1 MAENNQTNTAEIVRE
16 RANTSSKNTIV
27 MLPDIIRAY
36 HEIGLLSDGERDEVN
51 GIKSDSAKITYLKN
65 KIRRLTPEHKLN
77 FCDAFVGDDL
87 TNFHGA
93 TPAILAFAYRAAYRK
108 AQEDEGQKDRLQ
120 KIAAHIDDLS
130 ADFASS
136 SGMIVDGKVVDTT
149 NVADVYDGFADM
161 LKARMGDLDAK
172 DEEKNNAKRA
182 EMEKLGVALD
192 ESKINQIN
200 NNFDILESAIG
211 EYDDIWGLS
220 KITSANASKLENRWD
235 KLDFRVARAEL
246 WGETKEVMARYKFLD
261 DKGDEIPQFKRN
273 GRKVL
278 KDSRMATIVEL
289 ARHNV
294 IKRHAGKLD
303 EEIDSDALE
312 EEFNDEVLFLLWNMK
327 TQGQNVETS
336 MDDPEIFMDYTK
348 RDEILD
354 TQAYQGGEISDKA
367 YSGMLFAHT
376 NATAGWLARI
386 KNKAGVAAQKDDM
399 DRFFDKA
406 SSVANMDALMKKRME
421 LFKRILKGFASA
433 FIASALITTI
443 ATAAAAT
450 AGISLAAGLA
460 ITGFIT
466 ALGMGLVQ
474 YHRWKKAQQ
483 AAGLPTDLKTMLSD
497 PRMLTAL
504 GTSAIA
510 VIAMVFGVAGMAQA
524 AMICGYGALAL
535 GGTKNAVELYRD
547 ARNANMSVVES
558 LAWSIAGAG
567 AIAGGG
573 FAGRAAAHGIIDWVN
588 HRWPENTTFQ
598 QEVHTTK
605 EHTIT
610 GEIEH
615 SKTVT
620 NYPDGMVDR
629 AEAAVRSWYAQQ
641 YPDNPEVLQQHI
653 DAVNQYNADYGTD
666 YNPWTTLRAMALCDG
681 HSGYGSPGWMHHYG
695 YTPEQIN
702 SAANAIYAGGYD
714 SDGMAHLIDLQMNH
728 MDAYGHIGRAGS
740 FTNQLYSDLGPTPS
754 RHTITWNEPYTE
766 TVEIPVTRH
775 EPVHAGGMAMF
786 GNFNPRDR
794 FQKLRERVGSFV
806 DRIRKRDKEP
816 VPVDEDDQKLL
827 GPGRDDKKPLELEP
841 GPDDKIPLEL
851 EPGRDDKK
859 PLELGPGRDS
869 GFLPRPII
877 DEYDQ
882 ERVLWVDYSLAKR
895 WKNAHEQL
903 KKAKTKADKTR
914 IQQEINHLRNLF
926 GHATDEEIDRGVE
939 FAELHEEQLQIIKEL
954 KTLRAHKPDVERG
967 ATKWDVKD
975 WEKKQAQLV
984 ARFKELDIELAKY
997 DVYHKT
1003 PDKGVQAKKKEERRE
1018 QAALVKPVVTRK
1030 SNSKYPMSDK
1040 VEEIIKNMP
1049 TLDLKV
1055 NRDSLANI
1063 QQSTAERP
1071 YPPVKALCGVF
1082 TWSHDIGFATNILE
1096 ILPDMAEREQ
1106 LLKEALDY
1114 YKANYSNDGQFFDD
1128 WIVKDLGALVY
1139 DGTITLDVFNALR
1152 EYYDTGRATEPVQ
1165 EQAHEEPKPAEEP
1178 KQEDIDWSKYQS
1190 PFVFD
1195 HDKIEVERP
1204 YDLRDKFNLS
1214 DNMVR
1219 GFNMSDMIKKPDP
1232 AERSEKPKPTPKPKP
1247 VKKEKPKPKAKAR
1260 RKVNTLIAAVE
1271 EAYGK
1276 LVQQHEGREYHV
1288 PATLEDLAN
1297 EGDIT
1302 QLTIGKYNGLP
1313 FSLMNINNNGNPF
1326 VESEDGPVVLVNWQ
1340 GIVIPFVQATGMNTD
1355 NPVTPGKWYPV
1366 SNVQGNGHLWTPS
1379 HIMEQKRYEYEVE
1392 HKQDH
1397 EAEYGMLMQMAGVL
1411 DDAVGDIRN
1420 YKDIELTR
1428 QYHENG
1434 GDPQNFVGGCDVIP
1448 TADSEVILRTLGNSV
1463 YYYDGVDHSVYGTY
1477 GTSATR
1483 DKALTYRALNRI
1495 VDQKWFKDHSF
1506 LGRLRRGVNRAE
1518 VWVRQMVQNAEQ
1530 SFNNLFGKDPR
1541 ENR

>member
-161 LKARMGDLDAK
+161 LKARMGDLDAE

-294 IKRHAGKLD
+294 IKRHSGKLD

-386 KNKAGVAAQKDDM
+386 KNKAGVAAQKEDM

-510 VIAMVFGVAGMAQA
+510 VIAMVFGAAGMAQA

-598 QEVHTTK
+598 QEAHTTK

-629 AEAAVRSWYAQQ
+629 AETAVRSWYAQQ
-641 YPDNPEVLQQHI
+641 YSDNPEVLQQHI

-681 HSGYGSPGWMHHYG
+681 HSGYGSLGWMHHYG

-754 RHTITWNEPYTE
+754 QRTITWNEPYTQ
-766 TVEIPVTRH
+766 TVETPVTRH
-775 EPVHAGGMAMF
+775 VPVHGDGMAMF

-827 GPGRDDKKPLELEP
+827 GPGRDDKKT
-841 GPDDKIPLEL
+841 
-851 EPGRDDKK
+851 
-859 PLELGPGRDS
+859 LELGPDRDS

-903 KKAKTKADKTR
+903 KKAKTKADETR

-926 GHATDEEIDRGVE
+926 GHVTDEEIDRGVE
-939 FAELHEEQLQIIKEL
+939 FAELHEEQLQIIEEL
-954 KTLRAHKPDVERG
+954 KTLRAHKPDVKRG
-967 ATKWDVKD
+967 ATKWDLKD

-1018 QAALVKPVVTRK
+1018 QAALVKPVATRK

-1071 YPPVKALCGVF
+1071 YPPVKALYGVF
-1082 TWSHDIGFATNILE
+1082 TRSHDIGFATNILE

-1114 YKANYSNDGQFFDD
+1114 YKANYRYSFDEDKSGDRFFDN
-1128 WIVKDLGALVY
+1128 WVVQDLSALVY

-1165 EQAHEEPKPAEEP
+1165 EQAHEEPKPAEES
-1178 KQEDIDWSKYQS
+1178 KQEDIDWSKYQR

-1195 HDKIEVERP
+1195 HNEIEDERP
-1204 YDLRDKFNLS
+1204 
-1214 DNMVR
+1214 NMVR
-1219 GFNMSDMIKKPDP
+1219 GFDMSNMIKKPVPD
-1232 AERSEKPKPTPKPKP
+1232 ERSEKPEPTPKPKP
-1247 VKKEKPKPKAKAR
+1247 VKNEKPKPKAEAQ

-1271 EAYGK
+1271 DAYGK

-1288 PATLEDLAN
+1288 PVTLEDLAN

-1302 QLTIGKYNGLP
+1302 ELTIGKYNGLP

-1366 SNVQGNGHLWTPS
+1366 SNVEDNGHLWTPS
-1379 HIMEQKRYEYEVE
+1379 HIDEQRIYEYEVK

-1397 EAEYGMLMQMAGVL
+1397 KTVYGMLMQMAGVL

-1448 TADSEVILRTLGNSV
+1448 TADSVVILRTLGNSV
-1463 YYYDGVDHSVYGTY
+1463 YNYDGMDHSIYGTY
-1477 GTSATR
+1477 RTSVIRAE
-1483 DKALTYRALNRI
+1483 AWTYRALNRI
-1495 VDQKWFKDHSF
+1495 IDPKWFKDNSSR
-1506 LGRLRRGVNRAE
+1506 GRLHRGVNRAE
-1518 VWVRQMVQNAEQ
+1518 VCVRQMVQNAEQ
-1530 SFNNLFGKDPR
+1530 SFNNLFGIKPR
-1541 ENR
+1541 DER